1 MGFKD
6 LPDHLLIQ
14 KCREGNSKAFDYLFA
29 RYFSKLYKYTVHHTG
44 NEQLAEE
51 LVMDLMLWLW
61 NKRETLEVK
70 GDLSAY
76 LFRAIKNSIYNHFR
90 KIELDTTSIDLVTA
104 HPVAYGGTDD
114 HLATREL
121 QEQYQLSLAMLTPQ
135 RRKVFELSREH
146 DMTYVEIAG
155 HLNLSVKTVEAHVSA
170 SLQFMRKRFKN
181 YADFIT
187 LIIFLSL
194 FK

>member
-14 KCREGNSKAFDYLFA
+14 KCREGNSKAFDHLFS

-70 GDLSAY
+70 GDLSSY
-76 LFRAIKNSIYNHFR
+76 LFRAIKNAIYNHYR
-90 KIELDTTSIDLVTA
+90 KIELDTTALELLTVD
-104 HPVAYGGTDD
+104 PVAYGGIDD
-114 HLATREL
+114 QLAAREL
-121 QEQYQLSLAMLTPQ
+121 EEHYQLSLAMLTPQ
-135 RRKVFELSREH
+135 RRRVFELSREQ
-146 DMTYVEIAG
+146 DMTYAEIAG

-181 YADFIT
+181 YADLIT
-187 LIIFLSL
+187 LVAILHL